1 MNFNQDTNDGLQQAI
16 RKMSCILKR
25 KKSVD
30 QKVCKIE
37 EEKVEE
43 YIRVL
48 SEKYNKIR
56 KILSEENQGLE
67 VEYSRNEA
75 LKGKL
80 VKEQEDKEEN
90 LKEIER

>member
-1 MNFNQDTNDGLQQAI
+1 M
-16 RKMSCILKR
+16 
-25 KKSVD
+25 
-30 QKVCKIE
+30 
-37 EEKVEE
+37 EE